1 MPFNPYQT
9 SQYNIADPYGTS
21 PSSRLGAALAQSSK
35 GQKAARTSY
44 GRDVF
49 DMSREWQKAVPRL
62 ETGMARRGL
71 QDSGIRN
78 LALAEAAA
86 DFARRRTERGS
97 ALEEALFNLAV
108 QRLGDYGVYAGS
120 RFENV
125 LGASESRAAR
135 AAEIREALS

>member
-1 MPFNPYQT
+1 MQLR
-9 SQYNIADPYGTS
+9 QVLIQMEM
-21 PSSRLGAALAQSSK
+21 LL
-35 GQKAARTSY
+35 
-44 GRDVF
+44 
-49 DMSREWQKAVPRL
+49 VP
-62 ETGMARRGL
+62 EV
-71 QDSGIRN
+71 QVNN
-78 LALAEAAA
+78 LLTLLLMVKVLDTLAEAAA
-86 DFARRRTERGS
+86 DFDRRRTERGS